1 MLQVN
6 AGIDLCPLLWTFTSN
21 RFFCARPHP
30 QCSLVGDGEA
40 SETEHTHSGVGSQP
54 RPAREADMRRQL
66 SVIDD
71 LEISPRILEI
81 TESEIDTGAA
91 VAPLRPF
98 LRAFINLAYAG
109 LLTPSHF

>member
-1 MLQVN
+1 MLRVN
-6 AGIDLCPLLWTFTSN
+6 AGIHLYLLLWTFTSN

-30 QCSLVGDGEA
+30 QCSPVGDGEA

-54 RPAREADMRRQL
+54 RPAWEADMRRQL

-71 LEISPRILEI
+71 LEISLRILEI

-91 VAPLRPF
+91 VAP
-98 LRAFINLAYAG
+98 A
-109 LLTPSHF
+109 PSVSPRLH